1 MIVFLLGFRTSQIG
15 MEALGLGFEVSCL
28 GFEDWG
34 LGFVILRRNLEAQ
47 TPRVGICLGFAIWGR
62 NLEAQTVCVWGSRF
76 CPKTSKPSATQPPDP
91 PRFWLEQDWNL

>member
-15 MEALGLGFEVSCL
+15 MGALGLGFEVSCL

-34 LGFVILRRNLEAQ
+34 LGFVILSRNFEAQ

-62 NLEAQTVCVWGSRF
+62 NLEAQTDCVWGSHF
-76 CPKTSKPSATQPPDP
+76 LPQN
-91 PRFWLEQDWNL
+91 LEA